1 MIKKYIEN
9 YAKSSIIVAVLM
21 MIVAIYL
28 IAKPLDSME
37 AIHCIF
43 GGILA
48 ISGAV
53 SMISYFRKRGIHRL
67 TSFDLLFGF
76 GSLLMAVM
84 IIVYRKS
91 LMYYMP
97 IIIGIWIVF
106 SGLVGLQMAINLCFA
121 QRQGWLILM
130 LLSILQLIIGIVQI
144 NDPVIGIL
152 SSMTIAGI
160 CLLINEICALVNAI
174 MLLNTMKKIKTVEV
188 IEDESS
194 PE

>member
-1 MIKKYIEN
+1 MIKNYIEN
-9 YAKSSIIVAVLM
+9 YAKYSIVVSVLM
-21 MIVAIYL
+21 IAVAIYL

-37 AIHCIF
+37 TILCIF

-48 ISGAV
+48 ISGVV
-53 SMISYFRKRGIHRL
+53 SIISYFRKRGVHRL

-84 IIVYRKS
+84 VIVYRES

-97 IIIGIWIVF
+97 VIIGIWIVF
-106 SGLVGLQMAINLCFA
+106 SGLIGMQMSINLCFA
-121 QRQGWLILM
+121 QRRGWLV
-130 LLSILQLIIGIVQI
+130 LLIFSIIQLVIGIIVI

-160 CLLINEICALVNAI
+160 CLLVNEICALVNAI
-174 MLLNTMKKIKTVEV
+174 MLMNTMKKIQTVEV
-188 IEDESS
+188 IDAESY

>member
-1 MIKKYIEN
+1 MIKNYIEN
-9 YAKSSIIVAVLM
+9 YAKYSIIVSVV
-21 MIVAIYL
+21 MIIIAIYL
-28 IAKPLDSME
+28 IVNPLDSME
-37 AIHCIF
+37 TILCIF

-48 ISGAV
+48 ISGVAGI
-53 SMISYFRKRGIHRL
+53 ISYFRKHGIHRL

-84 IIVYRKS
+84 VIVYRKS

-106 SGLVGLQMAINLCFA
+106 SGLIGLQLAINLCFA
-121 QRQGWLILM
+121 RRHGWPIL
-130 LLSILQLIIGIVQI
+130 LLFSLLQLIIGIVQI

-160 CLLINEICALVNAI
+160 CLLVSEICTLGNAI
-174 MLLNTMKKIKTVEV
+174 MLLNTMKKVKTVEV
-188 IEDESS
+188 LEDDSDQE
-194 PE
+194 